1 MFFIPGWLIALLTF
15 PGVICHEIAHR
26 FFCDICGV
34 PVYAACYI
42 RVGNPAGYVVHG
54 PVRSLKSAFLISI
67 GPLIVNTLLCSLIS
81 FAAVIPLFIL
91 KVADTS
97 FASGLLIWVGISM
110 GMHAF
115 PSNVDMDNFT
125 ALVQHTGTRGL
136 AHIAGKFFSGL
147 FALANVL
154 RFIWFDAI
162 YAFVV
167 ASLLPWLVLG
177 LWGGL

>member
-1 MFFIPGWLIALLTF
+1 MFLIPGWLIALLTF

-97 FASGLLIWVGISM
+97 FA
-110 GMHAF
+110 
-115 PSNVDMDNFT
+115 
-125 ALVQHTGTRGL
+125 
-136 AHIAGKFFSGL
+136 
-147 FALANVL
+147 
-154 RFIWFDAI
+154 
-162 YAFVV
+162 
-167 ASLLPWLVLG
+167 
-177 LWGGL
+177 